1 MNNTPDTATATAPAG
16 LTFRLETFEWQV
28 HQGLN
33 EEAAR
38 ALVSLLQMLDR
49 HYAQWG
55 DGFSARAPGLTAE
68 EL

>member
-1 MNNTPDTATATAPAG
+1 MSHKTDTAPVQEQAG

-28 HQGLN
+28 HQGPN

-38 ALVSLLQMLDR
+38 SLISLLQLLDR

-55 DGFSARAPGLTAE
+55 RAFPPGRRG
-68 EL
+68 